1 MTAQE
6 KNLPIHKI
14 IIIIIIIIIIRIIRI
29 IRIRIKVYYFY
40 VPHLSNNH

>member
-14 IIIIIIIIIIRIIRI
+14 IIIIIIIIIMIII
-29 IRIRIKVYYFY
+29 IIKVYYFY

>member
-14 IIIIIIIIIIRIIRI
+14 IIIIIIII
-29 IRIRIKVYYFY
+29 KVYYFY
-40 VPHLSNNH
+40 VPHLSNNN